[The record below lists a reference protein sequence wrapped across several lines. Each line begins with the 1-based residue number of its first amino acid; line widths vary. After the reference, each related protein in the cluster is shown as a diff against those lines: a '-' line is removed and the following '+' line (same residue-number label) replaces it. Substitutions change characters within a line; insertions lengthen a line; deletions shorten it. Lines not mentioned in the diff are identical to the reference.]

1 LSGVLPSAGGSL
13 TGDVTSSGKL
23 GLNGTSSIRS
33 TLDLN
38 NGIIAGVNNIR
49 GHANNSQWSIWGGL
63 GVNETSP
70 DGGFVSVFGSTNTN
84 LSGGL
89 KIGGGG
95 TNVAITVDNTGNV
108 GVGVAPTAGIKMDV
122 SGTSR
127 FATSTFTTS
136 VSSPALS
143 GVFYGDGSK
152 LTGVVLTSGGS
163 TINGNLTVTG
173 TLSATGTSTFFNTIV
188 NTTSTFSIS
197 SVSPLS
203 SVPALYVGQSGPSD
217 IASFYDIDQNIEIL
231 HIGGNNSIYPN
242 VGIKTSSPNKT
253 LTVNGDISATGKYF
267 GTYDSAGALT
277 TVTGKTVSYT
287 LALSDVNTVLTIN
300 NGIGT
305 TVSIPTSA
313 VVPFPVG
320 TQILVQQ
327 AGTAQVTVA
336 PVNSGT
342 TIVQAPSNKTKTAV
356 QYSVI
361 TLLKLAP
368 EVWGLAGDLG

>member
-1 LSGVLPSAGGSL
+1 
-13 TGDVTSSGKL
+13 
-23 GLNGTSSIRS
+23 LNGTSSIRS

-63 GVNETSP
+63 GANETSP

-217 IASFYDIDQNIEIL
+217 IASFYDIDAQVEIL
-231 HIGGNNSIYPN
+231 HVGGNNSIYPN

-253 LTVNGDISATGKYF
+253 LTVNGDISANGKYF

-277 TVTGKTVSYT
+277 TVTPKTVSYT
-287 LALSDVNTVLTIN
+287 LALSDVNTILTMTAAT
-300 NGIGT
+300 GT
-305 TVSIPTSA
+305 NLQIPTNA
-313 VVPFPVG
+313 NVAFPIG

-327 AGTAQVTVA
+327 GGTGQITVVAVT
-336 PVNSGT
+336 PGT
-342 TIVQAPSNKTKTAV
+342 TTVQAPSSKTKTAV

-361 TLLKLAP
+361 TLIKLAADT
-368 EVWGLAGDLG
+368 WGLAGDLG